1 MRISD
6 WSSDVCSSDLGDI
19 TRGDGYITNINT
31 GNTLGDKNSR
41 SGRATILFTPTDTIE
56 NVTVVKYD
64 RVKGTEGA
72 GKIINYTSAPTTPG
86 DPWTQFT
93 RSEEHTSEL
102 QSTMRISIAAC
113 SWTKNT
119 TYRNQ
124 PISSNQYH

>member
-56 NVTVVKYD
+56 NVTVVQYD

-72 GKIINYTSAPTTPG
+72 GNIINYNSAPTTPG
-86 DPWTQFT
+86 DPSTQFNSDGSSRVFNT
-93 RSEEHTSEL
+93 PGVRSEEPTSEL
-102 QSTMRISIAAC
+102 QSLMR
-113 SWTKNT
+113 N
-119 TYRNQ
+119 
-124 PISSNQYH
+124 P